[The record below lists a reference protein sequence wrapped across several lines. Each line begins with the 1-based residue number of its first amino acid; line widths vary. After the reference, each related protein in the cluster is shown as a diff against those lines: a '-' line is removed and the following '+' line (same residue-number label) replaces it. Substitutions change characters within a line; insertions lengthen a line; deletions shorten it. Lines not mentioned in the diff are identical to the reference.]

1 MNRISKVFHRM
12 VRIITGRAGIYCTY
26 GKGCSFGKGIM
37 IDEDTEIGNY
47 NYIGRYTTITKA
59 QIGNYCSI
67 ASFAIIGPGEHPL
80 SEFSTSPTALTHA
93 QIENDL
99 IKEPVKLGNDVWVGA
114 HTVILRGVNVGNGA
128 VIAAGAVVTKDVP
141 DYAVVAGVPA
151 RVLRYRI
158 SKEKQDEVIATRW
171 WDYSPDEL
179 KSIIAQLGENE

>member
-1 MNRISKVFHRM
+1 M
-12 VRIITGRAGIYCTY
+12 
-26 GKGCSFGKGIM
+26 
-37 IDEDTEIGNY
+37 
-47 NYIGRYTTITKA
+47 
-59 QIGNYCSI
+59 
-67 ASFAIIGPGEHPL
+67 
-80 SEFSTSPTALTHA
+80 
-93 QIENDL
+93 
-99 IKEPVKLGNDVWVGA
+99 KLGNDVWVGA

-179 KSIIAQLGENE
+179 KSIIAQLGGK